1 MQNIATILDSQG
13 KLREAGD
20 LLTNALLIEEK
31 IYGKN
36 SIETTVG
43 MNNLGVNLAHLGELE
58 LSEALLQRTYEIRCK
73 AYGEYHH
80 LSNCS
85 KANLTYVKNKINST
99 EDKCRDF
106 HANMNSVVAE
116 QLKLFE

>member
-13 KLREAGD
+13 KLREAGN

-31 IYGKN
+31 IYGKTL
-36 SIETTVG
+36 IETTVG

-58 LSEALLQRTYEIRCK
+58 LSEALLQRTYDIRCK
-73 AYGEYHH
+73 TYGEYHH

-85 KANLTYVKNKINST
+85 KANLTYVKNKINSS
-99 EDKCRDF
+99 EDNCRDF
-106 HANMNSVVAE
+106 HATMNSEVVD
-116 QLKLFE
+116 QMKMFE

>member
-1 MQNIATILDSQG
+1 MQNIATILDCQG

-20 LLTNALLIEEK
+20 LLTHALLIEEK

-36 SIETTVG
+36 AIETTVG

-58 LSEALLQRTYEIRCK
+58 LSEALLQRTYDIRCK
-73 AYGEYHH
+73 EYGEYHH
-80 LSNCS
+80 LTNCS
-85 KANLTYVKNKINST
+85 KANLTYVKNKINSS

-106 HANMNSVVAE
+106 HASMNIATPE
-116 QLKLFE
+116 QLKMH